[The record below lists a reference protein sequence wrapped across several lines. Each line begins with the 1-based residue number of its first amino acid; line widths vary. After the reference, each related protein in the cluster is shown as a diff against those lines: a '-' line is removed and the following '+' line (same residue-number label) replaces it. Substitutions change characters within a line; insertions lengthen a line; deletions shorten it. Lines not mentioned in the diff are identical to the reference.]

1 MADAPVIKSTAKATR
16 GNGWAFRSW
25 SFMTFMVAF
34 ARNLPPHR
42 VILDTGTGMSTAD
55 AGWLREVA
63 PYAVIYKLTTLIWL
77 NGIAGSHTSDAYVD
91 VDLWLPCRTQN
102 GSLA

>member
-55 AGWLREVA
+55 AG
-63 PYAVIYKLTTLIWL
+63 
-77 NGIAGSHTSDAYVD
+77 
-91 VDLWLPCRTQN
+91 
-102 GSLA
+102 